1 MSVVLSDLSFSFPNG
16 RVVLSGLNAAF
27 GPGRTG
33 LIGVNGSGKST
44 LLRLITGELRPA
56 SGSVTVTGE
65 VGYLPQDL
73 TLDTGASVAS
83 LLGIAGALDAIAA
96 IEAGDVRPELFDA
109 VGDDWDVADR
119 AQAWLS
125 RLGLGHVGLD
135 DRVRRLS
142 GGEAVVT
149 ALTALFLR
157 RPPVIVLDEPTNNL
171 DLDARRRLYAAVESW
186 PGVMLIVSHD
196 RELLALMDQIA
207 ELTAPRGAPGSPG
220 GSLRMYGGNLEAY
233 EAQLATEQAAARR
246 AVAVAEAGVRREK
259 RDLMA
264 NQTKQAR
271 RDRQGRA
278 VAASGGLP
286 RIVAF
291 ARKRA
296 AQETAGRS
304 REIGLERVAAAE
316 ERLGEAEEAVRDDDT
331 IKIALPGT
339 AVPAGRTVLTVRG
352 LDGAW
357 LPWRPA
363 VEGGE
368 SSEEA
373 ALDELVVRGPERVA
387 LSGPNGAGKT
397 TLLRHITGEL
407 DYLPDGLTVRLNGAV
422 GYLPQRLDVLDESA
436 SVVENL
442 RAVAPAASVNEVR
455 AGLARFLFRGT
466 RADQPAGTLS
476 GGERFRAVL
485 AALLLAQPPPQLLLL
500 DEPTNNLDMAS
511 ARQLSEALSSY
522 QGALLVASHDVP
534 FLRSIG
540 ISRWLRLSRDGRLRE
555 SAPSLALVAVVE
567 PERLGQAAA
576 RFIGVRRVLEHDVLH
591 AEFGVAAHC
600 RREFLGRPFQVL
612 VVDERRLL
620 LLEVGEPQADQRRD
634 AHRRRVAAYFVA
646 RGLDGGQRPGHRLG
660 LTHVAGVPQVGIP
673 RGQLDHARALGS
685 EQQRRSLLTRTA
697 RHVLAVP
704 RLVVLPSEIDVPV
717 PQHRYED
724 LHGLF
729 ETARAMIE
737 GQPERLVLR
746 LVPARADAQDQAP
759 VAHLVEG
766 GGHLRE
772 DRRIT
777 EGIAEHQGAD
787 LHPVCRFR
795 QRGQHG
801 PALPDPRGRR
811 TGAAVHEMVGEPDA
825 VKAIRL
831 RLLRELTD
839 RLVRTLV
846 VGLAIVHQVEH
857 QPDLHGGDANTGV

>member
-1 MSVVLSDLSFSFPNG
+1 
-16 RVVLSGLNAAF
+16 
-27 GPGRTG
+27 T
-33 LIGVNGSGKST
+33 
-44 LLRLITGELRPA
+44 

-65 VGYLPQDL
+65 VGYLPQNL
-73 TLDTGASVAS
+73 TLDTGAPVAS
-83 LLGIAGALDAIAA
+83 LLGITAALDAIAA

-119 AQAWLS
+119 AVAWLS
-125 RLGLGHVGLD
+125 RLGLGHVGLG
-135 DRVRRLS
+135 DRVGRLS
-142 GGEAVVT
+142 GGEAVLT
-149 ALTALFLR
+149 ALAALFLR

-207 ELTAPRGAPGSPG
+207 ELTGPPG

-246 AVAVAEAGVRREK
+246 AVTAAEADIRREK

-271 RDRQGRA
+271 RDRQGRRLA
-278 VAASGGLP
+278 ESGSIPKAAAS
-286 RIVAF
+286 
-291 ARKRA
+291 ARKRS
-296 AQETAGRS
+296 AQESAGRS

-316 ERLGEAEEAVRDDDT
+316 SRLTEAEEAVRDDDT
-331 IKIALPGT
+331 IRISLPGT

-363 VEGGE
+363 DESDESGE
-368 SSEEA
+368 VPG

-387 LSGPNGAGKT
+387 LTGPNGAGKT

-407 DYLPDGLTVRLNGAV
+407 DDLTVRLNAAV

-436 SVVENL
+436 SLVENV

-455 AGLARFLFRGT
+455 AGLARFLFRGP

-511 ARQLSEALSSY
+511 ARQLSEALSCY

-555 SAPSLALVAVVE
+555 IDPSLALVAVIK
-567 PERLGQAAA
+567 PERLGYSPA
-576 RFIGVRRVLEHDVLH
+576 RFTGVRRVLEHDVLH
-591 AEFGVAAHC
+591 AEFGVAAHR

-612 VVDERRLL
+612 VLDERRLL
-620 LLEVGEPQADQRRD
+620 LLEIGEPQADQRRD
-634 AHRRRVAAYFVA
+634 AHRRRVAAYLAA
-646 RGLDGGQRPGHRLG
+646 RGLDGGQRPGHRLW
-660 LTHVAGVPQVGIP
+660 LTHVAGVPQVGVP
-673 RGQLDHARALGS
+673 RGQLDHARALGAK
-685 EQQRRSLLTRTA
+685 Q
-697 RHVLAVP
+697 
-704 RLVVLPSEIDVPV
+704 
-717 PQHRYED
+717 
-724 LHGLF
+724 
-729 ETARAMIE
+729 
-737 GQPERLVLR
+737 
-746 LVPARADAQDQAP
+746 
-759 VAHLVEG
+759 
-766 GGHLRE
+766 
-772 DRRIT
+772 
-777 EGIAEHQGAD
+777 
-787 LHPVCRFR
+787 
-795 QRGQHG
+795 
-801 PALPDPRGRR
+801 
-811 TGAAVHEMVGEPDA
+811 
-825 VKAIRL
+825 
-831 RLLRELTD
+831 
-839 RLVRTLV
+839 
-846 VGLAIVHQVEH
+846 
-857 QPDLHGGDANTGV
+857 

>member
-1 MSVVLSDLSFSFPNG
+1 MSVVLSELSFSFPNG

-44 LLRLITGELRPA
+44 LLRLISGELRPA

-83 LLGIAGALDAIAA
+83 LLGIAAALDAIAA

-119 AQAWLS
+119 ALAWLS

-135 DRVRRLS
+135 DRVGRLS
-142 GGEAVVT
+142 GGEAMLT
-149 ALTALFLR
+149 ALAALFLR

-207 ELTAPRGAPGSPG
+207 ELTGAPGSPG

-246 AVAVAEAGVRREK
+246 AVAAAEAGVRREK

-278 VAASGGLP
+278 EAASGSLP
-286 RIVAF
+286 PIVAH

-316 ERLGEAEEAVRDDDT
+316 TRLAEAEEAVRDDDT
-331 IKIALPGT
+331 IRISLPGT

-363 VEGGE
+363 VEADSAG
-368 SSEEA
+368 

-387 LSGPNGAGKT
+387 LTGPNGAGKT
-397 TLLRHITGEL
+397 TLLRHVTGEL
-407 DYLPDGLTVRLNGAV
+407 DGLPDGLTVRLTGAV
-422 GYLPQRLDVLDESA
+422 GYLPQRLDVLDEPA
-436 SVVENL
+436 SVVENV

-511 ARQLSEALSSY
+511 ARQLSEALSCY

-555 SAPSLALVAVVE
+555 S
-567 PERLGQAAA
+567 
-576 RFIGVRRVLEHDVLH
+576 
-591 AEFGVAAHC
+591 
-600 RREFLGRPFQVL
+600 
-612 VVDERRLL
+612 
-620 LLEVGEPQADQRRD
+620 
-634 AHRRRVAAYFVA
+634 
-646 RGLDGGQRPGHRLG
+646 
-660 LTHVAGVPQVGIP
+660 
-673 RGQLDHARALGS
+673 
-685 EQQRRSLLTRTA
+685 
-697 RHVLAVP
+697 
-704 RLVVLPSEIDVPV
+704 
-717 PQHRYED
+717 
-724 LHGLF
+724 
-729 ETARAMIE
+729 
-737 GQPERLVLR
+737 
-746 LVPARADAQDQAP
+746 
-759 VAHLVEG
+759 
-766 GGHLRE
+766 
-772 DRRIT
+772 
-777 EGIAEHQGAD
+777 
-787 LHPVCRFR
+787 
-795 QRGQHG
+795 
-801 PALPDPRGRR
+801 DP
-811 TGAAVHEMVGEPDA
+811 
-825 VKAIRL
+825 L
-831 RLLRELTD
+831 
-839 RLVRTLV
+839 
-846 VGLAIVHQVEH
+846 
-857 QPDLHGGDANTGV
+857 

>member
-1 MSVVLSDLSFSFPNG
+1 
-16 RVVLSGLNAAF
+16 
-27 GPGRTG
+27 
-33 LIGVNGSGKST
+33 
-44 LLRLITGELRPA
+44 
-56 SGSVTVTGE
+56 VTVTGE

-83 LLGIAGALDAIAA
+83 LLGIAAALDAIAA

-135 DRVRRLS
+135 DRVGRLS
-142 GGEAVVT
+142 GGETVLT
-149 ALTALFLR
+149 ALAALFLR

-207 ELTAPRGAPGSPG
+207 ELTGPRGAPGSPG
-220 GSLRMYGGNLEAY
+220 GSLRTYGGNLEAY

-246 AVAVAEAGVRREK
+246 AVSTAEAGVRREK

-271 RDRQGRA
+271 RDRQGRRLA
-278 VAASGGLP
+278 ESGSIP
-286 RIVAF
+286 KIVAS
-291 ARKRA
+291 ARKRS

-316 ERLGEAEEAVRDDDT
+316 ERLAEAEEAVRDDDT
-331 IKIALPGT
+331 IRIALPGT

-363 VEGGE
+363 VEAGE

-373 ALDELVVRGPERVA
+373 APGALDELVVRGPERVV

-397 TLLRHITGEL
+397 TLLRHITREL
-407 DYLPDGLTVRLNGAV
+407 DGLTVRLTGAV

-436 SVVENL
+436 SVVENV

-511 ARQLSEALSSY
+511 ARQLSEALSCY

-555 SAPSLALVAVVE
+555 S
-567 PERLGQAAA
+567 
-576 RFIGVRRVLEHDVLH
+576 
-591 AEFGVAAHC
+591 
-600 RREFLGRPFQVL
+600 
-612 VVDERRLL
+612 
-620 LLEVGEPQADQRRD
+620 
-634 AHRRRVAAYFVA
+634 
-646 RGLDGGQRPGHRLG
+646 
-660 LTHVAGVPQVGIP
+660 
-673 RGQLDHARALGS
+673 
-685 EQQRRSLLTRTA
+685 
-697 RHVLAVP
+697 
-704 RLVVLPSEIDVPV
+704 
-717 PQHRYED
+717 
-724 LHGLF
+724 
-729 ETARAMIE
+729 
-737 GQPERLVLR
+737 
-746 LVPARADAQDQAP
+746 
-759 VAHLVEG
+759 
-766 GGHLRE
+766 
-772 DRRIT
+772 
-777 EGIAEHQGAD
+777 
-787 LHPVCRFR
+787 
-795 QRGQHG
+795 
-801 PALPDPRGRR
+801 DP
-811 TGAAVHEMVGEPDA
+811 
-825 VKAIRL
+825 L
-831 RLLRELTD
+831 
-839 RLVRTLV
+839 
-846 VGLAIVHQVEH
+846 
-857 QPDLHGGDANTGV
+857 